1 MSPPQPAYALAAPLD
16 QAHDIAGFACGAPA
30 LDIWLQR
37 HALNNELA
45 GGSRTYVVAAAQT
58 VVGSYS
64 LAAGSVGKEVATGRV
79 RRNMPDPVPAILLG
93 HLAVDHRA
101 QGQGLGGFMLRD
113 ASLRI
118 VQASATISVRALL
131 AHAIDDAAKTFYEAR
146 GFHPAAVDPLT
157 LMITVAEAER
167 SIRRR

>member
-1 MSPPQPAYALAAPLD
+1 
-16 QAHDIAGFACGAPA
+16 
-30 LDIWLQR
+30 
-37 HALNNELA
+37 
-45 GGSRTYVVAAAQT
+45 VVAAAQT